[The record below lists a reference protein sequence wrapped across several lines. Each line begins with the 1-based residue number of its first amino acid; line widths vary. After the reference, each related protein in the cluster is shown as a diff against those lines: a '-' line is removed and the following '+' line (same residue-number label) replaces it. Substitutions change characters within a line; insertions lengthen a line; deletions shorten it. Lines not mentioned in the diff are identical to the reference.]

1 MHAMPSLFSPVQ
13 FFATLWTIA
22 CQALLSMGFFRQE
35 YLSGLPCPPPG
46 DFPNPGMEPASL
58 IFFAL
63 AGGFFTTNNI
73 YVYLLAI
80 SMGFHCGPVGKE
92 SACNV
97 GDLGWE
103 DSLEKGK
110 ATQSSILAWSILWT
124 VQSMGPQRVGHD

>member
-1 MHAMPSLFSPVQ
+1 MHAVPSLFSPVQ
-13 FFATLWTIA
+13 FFAILWTVA

-46 DFPNPGMEPASL
+46 DFPNPGMKSASL
-58 IFFAL
+58 MFPAL

-80 SMGFHCGPVGKE
+80 SMGFHCGSVGKE

-110 ATQSSILAWSILWT
+110 ATHSNILAWRIPRT
-124 VQSMGPQRVGHD
+124 V

>member
-1 MHAMPSLFSPVQ
+1 MHAVPSLFSSVS
-13 FFATLWTIA
+13 FFATLWTVA

-35 YLSGLPCPPPG
+35 YINGLPCPPPG

-58 IFFAL
+58 FPAL

-80 SMGFHCGPVGKE
+80 SMGFCCGSVGKE
-92 SACNV
+92 AACNV

-110 ATQSSILAWSILWT
+110 ATHSSILAWRILWT
-124 VQSMGPQRVGHD
+124 VLSMRLHRVGHD